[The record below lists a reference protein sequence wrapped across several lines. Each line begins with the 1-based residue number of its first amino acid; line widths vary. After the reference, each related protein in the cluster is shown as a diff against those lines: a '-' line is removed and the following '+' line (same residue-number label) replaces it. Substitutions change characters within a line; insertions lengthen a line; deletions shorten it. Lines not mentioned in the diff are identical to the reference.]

1 MNIALNEFHDRV
13 KPTPQGR
20 GICQICENVLIAKC
34 GEIYTWHWQHK
45 KDRDCD
51 PWKEYETEWHRRW
64 KNYFPF
70 DWQEVLIEN
79 ISTERHLA
87 DVRTDNGVV
96 LEFQN
101 SPISTST
108 IRTRETF
115 YGNMIWV
122 INAELFKENFKIR
135 SVVTSHLRSLERSM
149 FNPKV
154 PVEEYY
160 NKEIELTIDEI
171 EDKGAEIEE
180 YKGIIANSHQE
191 LEVLKKYS
199 EKVDLLFNK
208 IVQTWIDRF
217 SFYDNIVNKT
227 AKYLEEPYGQYIKSI
242 PEKTKKLNDELKYT
256 RSIKNK
262 MESLPNVEL
271 LDSQMKLINYKN
283 LTKDN
288 FHRAR
293 IVRKE
298 SMETLFPRVERIKG
312 EFEFQSLSHTKD
324 KFDILVDLS
333 EDIINL
339 DNRISGIEAELNQLE
354 SYVSTIKPKVRAQLK
369 EALDEWILNAQES
382 ITSLQEKIVDLT
394 KQQKQ
399 KLDIKTMLEAKKSEE
414 VSLAKKKLAL
424 EIKQKRLE
432 IMSES
437 KGLYSFE
444 WKHERTTWRVAAKP
458 LFFDIGEDYLFEK
471 IDDNLFRKM
480 KLDEFFIK
488 FRGTK

>member
-1 MNIALNEFHDRV
+1 MNIALNEFRDRV

-20 GICQICENVLIAKC
+20 GICQICESVLIAKC
-34 GEIYTWHWQHK
+34 GEIYAWHWQHK

-51 PWKEYETEWHRRW
+51 PWKEHETEWHRRW

-79 ISTERHLA
+79 ISAERHLA

-108 IRTRETF
+108 IRIREAF

-149 FNPKV
+149 FNQRV
-154 PVEEYY
+154 PVEEHY

-191 LEVLKKYS
+191 LEVLIKYS

-208 IVQTWIDRF
+208 IVQTWIDRV

-242 PEKTKKLNDELKYT
+242 PEKTKKLNDDLKYT

-271 LDSQMKLINYKN
+271 LDSKMKLINYKD

-298 SMETLFPRVERIKG
+298 SKETLFPRVERIKS

-339 DNRISGIEAELNQLE
+339 DKRISCIEAELNQLE
-354 SYVSTIKPKVRAQLK
+354 GYVSTIKPKLMAQLK

-382 ITSLQEKIVDLT
+382 ITSLQEKIAGLT

-399 KLDIKTMLEAKKSEE
+399 KLDIKTMLEAKKREE

-424 EIKQKRLE
+424 EIKQKRFE

-444 WKHERTTWRVAAKP
+444 WKHERTTWRVATKP
-458 LFFDIGEDYLFEK
+458 LFFDIGEGYLFEK